1 MTSKRR
7 IPPLSPYGLLQEYLF
22 PNEWLCHVACV
33 LLNRTSRKQV
43 ESVIRLFIEKWSTP
57 ESVINTSEQELAA
70 VIKNLGFSNRR
81 ARTLKLLA
89 ESYVRRDNCDVNKL
103 PGIGTYAAS
112 SWRLFFGDGRV
123 HEVEDHAL
131 KLYNDYVNRT
141 CDEKNRHTKEDKDE
155 VRR

>member
-43 ESVIRLFIEKWSTP
+43 ESVIKLFIERWSTP
-57 ESVINTSEQELAA
+57 ESVINTPEQDLAA
-70 VIKNLGFSNRR
+70 AIKSLGFSNRR

-89 ESYVRRDNCDVNKL
+89 EAYVRHATDDVSKL
-103 PGIGTYAAS
+103 PGIGAYAAS

-123 HEVEDHAL
+123 REVEDHAL
-131 KLYNDYVNRT
+131 ALYSDYTNGKHNEKDRRT
-141 CDEKNRHTKEDKDE
+141 KKNKDE
-155 VRR
+155 V